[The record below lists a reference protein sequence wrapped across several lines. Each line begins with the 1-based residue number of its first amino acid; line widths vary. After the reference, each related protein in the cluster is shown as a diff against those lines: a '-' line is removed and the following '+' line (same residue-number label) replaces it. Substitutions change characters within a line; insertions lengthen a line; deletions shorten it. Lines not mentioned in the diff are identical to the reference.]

1 MLPRYKISIN
11 PEDQKGDEKLGM
23 TQIAYTANPAI
34 LTKGVYLNKIDQK
47 FIFKDELKLIVAA
60 PALIPNLPIY
70 RSDEELGEYEVI
82 FDEQTIEQLRED
94 FMSNLNTNKAQ
105 FNIDHDSSIEAPSF
119 ILDSWIT
126 VDSEN
131 DPSFTKYGVQ
141 VPKGSWF
148 VVSKFRDKEYF
159 INEIVN
165 KERYA
170 YSIEGFLGL
179 ALNNTNKNKQK
190 MNKQKFERATLEDG
204 TTIYVSAL
212 EVGGEVMVIDE
223 NGDKVPVF
231 DAEHVLSDGT
241 TVVTVDGKITEIK
254 PKEEM
259 GMYPKDEEKEK
270 EKMEYQITDEEKTA
284 IISEV
289 MQILDPKFEE
299 LYKVIAELKTVIEGE
314 MVDVEDELQ
323 IDTKLSGVEIL
334 SSFFKM
340 NKI

>member
-126 VDSEN
+126 VDSDN

-190 MNKQKFERATLEDG
+190 MTKQKFERATLEDG

-231 DAEHVLSDGT
+231 DAEHILSDGT

-259 GMYPKDEEKEK
+259 VKEENQ
-270 EKMEYQITDEEKTA
+270 KMEYQITDEEKTA

-314 MVDVEDELQ
+314 MIDVEDEVEME
-323 IDTKLSGVEIL
+323 TKLSAVDSL
-334 SSFFKM
+334 SNFFKM

>member
-70 RSDEELGEYEVI
+70 RNDEELGEYEVI

-94 FMSNLNTNKAQ
+94 FMANLDTNKAQ
-105 FNIDHDSSIEAPSF
+105 FNIDHDSSVEAPSF

-126 VDSEN
+126 VDSDN

-190 MNKQKFERATLEDG
+190 MTKQKFERATLEDG

-231 DAEHVLSDGT
+231 DAEHILSDGT

-259 GMYPKDEEKEK
+259 VKEEME
-270 EKMEYQITDEEKTA
+270 ENQKMEYQITDEEKTA

-299 LYKVIAELKTVIEGE
+299 LYKVIAELKTVIEGD
-314 MVDVEDELQ
+314 MVEDEVEVEME
-323 IDTKLSGVEIL
+323 TKLSAVDTL
-334 SSFFKM
+334 SNFFKM

>member
-34 LTKGVYLNKIDQK
+34 ITKGVYLNKIDQK
-47 FIFKDELKLIVAA
+47 FIFTDELKLIVAA

-70 RSDEELGEYEVI
+70 RNDDELGEYEVI

-94 FMSNLNTNKAQ
+94 FMSNLNTNNAQ

-126 VDSEN
+126 VEPEN

-159 INEIVN
+159 INEIVK

-231 DAEHVLSDGT
+231 DAEHILSDGT
-241 TVVTVDGKITEIK
+241 TVVTVDGKITEIR
-254 PKEEM
+254 PFEEMVKEEM
-259 GMYPKDEEKEK
+259 VEVENQ
-270 EKMEYQITDEEKTA
+270 KMEYQITDEERTA

-299 LYKVIAELKTVIEGE
+299 LYKVIAELKTVIEGD
-314 MVDVEDELQ
+314 VVEDDAEIQ
-323 IDTKLSGVEIL
+323 METKLSAVDTL
-334 SSFFKM
+334 SNFFKM

>member
-70 RSDEELGEYEVI
+70 RNDEELGEYEVI

-94 FMSNLNTNKAQ
+94 FMANLDTNKAQ
-105 FNIDHDSSIEAPSF
+105 FNIDHDSNVEAPSF

-126 VDSEN
+126 VDSDN

-190 MNKQKFERATLEDG
+190 MTKQKFERATLEDG

-231 DAEHVLSDGT
+231 DAEHILSDGT
-241 TVVTVDGKITEIK
+241 TVVTVDGKITEIR
-254 PKEEM
+254 PFEEMVKEEM
-259 GMYPKDEEKEK
+259 VKEENQ
-270 EKMEYQITDEEKTA
+270 KMEYQITDEEKTA

-299 LYKVIAELKTVIEGE
+299 LYKVIAELKTVIEGD
-314 MVDVEDELQ
+314 VVEDDAEVEME
-323 IDTKLSGVEIL
+323 TKLSAVDTL
-334 SSFFKM
+334 SNFFKM

>member
-1 MLPRYKISIN
+1 MLPRYKISIK

-34 LTKGVYLNKIDQK
+34 LTKGVYLNKIEKK
-47 FIFKDELKLIVAA
+47 FIFTDELKLIVAA

-70 RSDEELGEYEVI
+70 RNDEELGEYEVI
-82 FDEQTIEQLRED
+82 FDEETIEMLRED
-94 FMSNLNTNKAQ
+94 FMANLNTNRAQ
-105 FNIDHDSSIEAPSF
+105 FNIDHNSDIEAPSF

-126 VDSEN
+126 VEPEN
-131 DPSFTKYGVQ
+131 DPSFTKYGVE

-148 VVSKFRDKEYF
+148 VVSKFKDKDYF
-159 INEIVN
+159 INEIVK

-179 ALNNTNKNKQK
+179 ALNNKNKNKEK
-190 MNKQKFERATLEDG
+190 MTKQKFERATLEDG

-231 DAEHVLSDGT
+231 DAEHKLTDGT

-259 GMYPKDEEKEK
+259 VKKDD
-270 EKMEYQITDEEKTA
+270 KMKYQITDEEKTA
-284 IISEV
+284 IITEV

-314 MVDVEDELQ
+314 INDEEIETEVEMN
-323 IDTKLSGVEIL
+323 TKLNAVEVL
-334 SSFFKM
+334 SNYFKM
-340 NKI
+340 NK

>member
-34 LTKGVYLNKIDQK
+34 ITKGVYLNKIDQK
-47 FIFKDELKLIVAA
+47 FIFTDELKLIVAA

-94 FMSNLNTNKAQ
+94 FMSNLNTNNAQ

-126 VDSEN
+126 VEPEN

-159 INEIVN
+159 INEIVK

-190 MNKQKFERATLEDG
+190 MTKQKFERATLEDG

-231 DAEHVLSDGT
+231 DAEHILSDGT
-241 TVVTVDGKITEIK
+241 TVVTVDGKITEIR
-254 PKEEM
+254 PFEEMVKEEM
-259 GMYPKDEEKEK
+259 VEVENQ
-270 EKMEYQITDEEKTA
+270 KMEYQITDEERTA

-299 LYKVIAELKTVIEGE
+299 LYKVIAELKTVIEGD
-314 MVDVEDELQ
+314 VVEDDAEIQ
-323 IDTKLSGVEIL
+323 METKLSAVDTL
-334 SSFFKM
+334 SNFFKM

>member
-1 MLPRYKISIN
+1 
-11 PEDQKGDEKLGM
+11 M

-126 VDSEN
+126 VDSDN

-190 MNKQKFERATLEDG
+190 MTKQKFERATLEDG

-231 DAEHVLSDGT
+231 DAEHILSDGT

-259 GMYPKDEEKEK
+259 VKEENQ
-270 EKMEYQITDEEKTA
+270 KMEYQITDEEKTA

-314 MVDVEDELQ
+314 MIDVEDEVEME
-323 IDTKLSGVEIL
+323 TKLSAVDTL
-334 SSFFKM
+334 SNFFKM

>member
-105 FNIDHDSSIEAPSF
+105 FNIDHDSNIEAPSF

-126 VDSEN
+126 VDSDN

-190 MNKQKFERATLEDG
+190 MTKQKFERATLEDG

-231 DAEHVLSDGT
+231 DAEHILSDGT

-259 GMYPKDEEKEK
+259 VKEENQ
-270 EKMEYQITDEEKTA
+270 KMEYQITDEEKTA

-299 LYKVIAELKTVIEGE
+299 LYKVIAELKTVIEGD
-314 MVDVEDELQ
+314 VVEDDAEVEME
-323 IDTKLSGVEIL
+323 TKLSAVDSL

>member
-23 TQIAYTANPAI
+23 TQIAYTAKPAI
-34 LTKGVYLNKIDQK
+34 ITKGVYLNKIDQK

-70 RSDEELGEYEVI
+70 RNDEELGEYEVI

-94 FMSNLNTNKAQ
+94 FMANLDTNKAQ

-126 VDSEN
+126 VDSDN

-190 MNKQKFERATLEDG
+190 MTKQKFERATLEDG

-231 DAEHVLSDGT
+231 DAEHILSDGT

-259 GMYPKDEEKEK
+259 VKEEME
-270 EKMEYQITDEEKTA
+270 ENQKMEYQITDEEKTA

-314 MVDVEDELQ
+314 MIDVEDEVEME
-323 IDTKLSGVEIL
+323 TKLSAVDTL
-334 SSFFKM
+334 SNFFKM

>member
-34 LTKGVYLNKIDQK
+34 ITKGVYLNKIDQK
-47 FIFKDELKLIVAA
+47 FIFTDELKLIVAA

-70 RSDEELGEYEVI
+70 RNDDELGEYEVI

-94 FMSNLNTNKAQ
+94 FMSNLNTNNAQ

-126 VDSEN
+126 VEPEN

-159 INEIVN
+159 INEIVK

-190 MNKQKFERATLEDG
+190 MTKQKFERATLEDG

-231 DAEHVLSDGT
+231 DAEHILSDGT
-241 TVVTVDGKITEIK
+241 TVVTVDGKITEIR
-254 PKEEM
+254 PFEEMVKEEM
-259 GMYPKDEEKEK
+259 VEVENQ
-270 EKMEYQITDEEKTA
+270 KMEYQITDEERTA

-299 LYKVIAELKTVIEGE
+299 LYKVIAELKTVIEGD
-314 MVDVEDELQ
+314 VVEDDAEIQ
-323 IDTKLSGVEIL
+323 METKLSAVDTL
-334 SSFFKM
+334 SNFFKM

>member
-34 LTKGVYLNKIDQK
+34 ITKGVYLNKIDQK
-47 FIFKDELKLIVAA
+47 FIFTDELKLIVAA

-94 FMSNLNTNKAQ
+94 FMSNLNTNNAQ

-126 VDSEN
+126 VEPEN

-159 INEIVN
+159 INEIVK

-190 MNKQKFERATLEDG
+190 MTKQKFERATLEDG

-231 DAEHVLSDGT
+231 DAEHILSDGT
-241 TVVTVDGKITEIK
+241 TVVTVDGKITEIR
-254 PKEEM
+254 PFEEMVKEEIV
-259 GMYPKDEEKEK
+259 EVENQ
-270 EKMEYQITDEEKTA
+270 KMEYQITDEERTA

-299 LYKVIAELKTVIEGE
+299 LYKVIAELKTVIEGD
-314 MVDVEDELQ
+314 VVEDDAEIQ
-323 IDTKLSGVEIL
+323 METKLSAVDTL
-334 SSFFKM
+334 SNFFKM

>member
-47 FIFKDELKLIVAA
+47 FIFTDELKLIVAA

-70 RSDEELGEYEVI
+70 RNDEELGEYEVI

-94 FMSNLNTNKAQ
+94 FMSNLNTNNAQ

-190 MNKQKFERATLEDG
+190 MTKQKFERATLEDG

-231 DAEHVLSDGT
+231 DAEHILSDGT
-241 TVVTVDGKITEIK
+241 TVVTVDGKITEIR
-254 PKEEM
+254 PFEEMVKEEM
-259 GMYPKDEEKEK
+259 VEVENQ
-270 EKMEYQITDEEKTA
+270 KMEYQITDEERTA

-299 LYKVIAELKTVIEGE
+299 LYKVIAELKTVIEGD
-314 MVDVEDELQ
+314 VVEDDAEIQ
-323 IDTKLSGVEIL
+323 METKLSAVDTL
-334 SSFFKM
+334 SNFFKM

>member
-34 LTKGVYLNKIDQK
+34 ITKGVYLNKIDQK
-47 FIFKDELKLIVAA
+47 FIFTDELKLIVAA

-70 RSDEELGEYEVI
+70 RNDEELGEYEVI

-94 FMSNLNTNKAQ
+94 FMSNLNTNNAQ

-126 VDSEN
+126 VDSDN

-190 MNKQKFERATLEDG
+190 MTKQKFERATLEDG

-231 DAEHVLSDGT
+231 DAEHILSDGT
-241 TVVTVDGKITEIK
+241 TVVTVDGKITEIR
-254 PKEEM
+254 PFEEMVKEEM
-259 GMYPKDEEKEK
+259 VEVENQ
-270 EKMEYQITDEEKTA
+270 KMEYQITDEERTA

-299 LYKVIAELKTVIEGE
+299 LYKVIAELKTVIEGD
-314 MVDVEDELQ
+314 VVEDDAEIQ
-323 IDTKLSGVEIL
+323 METKLSAVDTL
-334 SSFFKM
+334 SNFFKM

>member
-105 FNIDHDSSIEAPSF
+105 FNIDHDSNIEAPSF

-126 VDSEN
+126 VDSDN

-190 MNKQKFERATLEDG
+190 MTKQKFERATLEDG

-231 DAEHVLSDGT
+231 DAEHILSDGT

-259 GMYPKDEEKEK
+259 VKEENQ
-270 EKMEYQITDEEKTA
+270 KMEYQITDEEKTA

-314 MVDVEDELQ
+314 MIDVEDEVEME
-323 IDTKLSGVEIL
+323 TKLSAVDSL
-334 SSFFKM
+334 SNFFKM